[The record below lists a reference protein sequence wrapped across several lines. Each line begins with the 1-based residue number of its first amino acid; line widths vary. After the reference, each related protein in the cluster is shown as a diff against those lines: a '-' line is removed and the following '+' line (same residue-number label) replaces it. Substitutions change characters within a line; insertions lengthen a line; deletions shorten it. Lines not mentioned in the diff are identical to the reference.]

1 MSALDTWL
9 ADTQAEVKT
18 EDGHVLG
25 VVPVRI
31 QDCLI
36 AGAIP
41 LPVLEEMADLEK
53 KAESGDSTA
62 ESRLNDLKAA
72 KAMEDTF
79 VRLSIQTFDGEKVE
93 FTDEAVKRLG
103 AVDPDAYAEV
113 LGLATRKIPLS
124 GKA

>member
-9 ADTQAEVKT
+9 EETQAEVKT
-18 EDGHVLG
+18 QDGHVLT

-36 AGAIP
+36 AGAVP
-41 LPVLEEMADLEK
+41 LPVLEEMAKLEA
-53 KAESGDSTA
+53 KAESGDTTA
-62 ESRLNDLKAA
+62 EDKLNDLKAA
-72 KAMEDTF
+72 KAMEDMF
-79 VRLSIQTFDGEKVE
+79 VSLSITAFDGEPVE
-93 FTDEAVKRLG
+93 FGPNAVKRLG

-124 GKA
+124 GKE